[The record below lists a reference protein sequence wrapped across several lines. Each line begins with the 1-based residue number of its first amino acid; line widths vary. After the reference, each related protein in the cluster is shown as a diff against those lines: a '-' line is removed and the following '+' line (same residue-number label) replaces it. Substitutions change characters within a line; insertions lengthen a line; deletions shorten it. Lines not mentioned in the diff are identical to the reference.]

1 MGKTSRAFN
10 RPQSQYVAV
19 KGIVALCCS
28 NQTSASRPGGSAG
41 LYGSD
46 HTRNLSSG
54 AQTPWVQV
62 QALPHAGFVKL
73 VMPQNPSLSRLS
85 RLQKWASNNNCLIEP
100 MSRAM
105 PPAPDN
111 YSVLGSLWATEV
123 WLRRGGLRALFFR
136 VCLISKRCRV
146 SQRIASGEG
155 VMGTYCVYLGEE
167 TGLGELPLDAD

>member
-1 MGKTSRAFN
+1 MLLQPDLGIQTRRLGRTLRLRPHKESQFGSPDSLSSSPGSATCWLCEASHAAEPLPFSAF
-10 RPQSQYVAV
+10 
-19 KGIVALCCS
+19 
-28 NQTSASRPGGSAG
+28 TSA
-41 LYGSD
+41 
-46 HTRNLSSG
+46 
-54 AQTPWVQV
+54 
-62 QALPHAGFVKL
+62 
-73 VMPQNPSLSRLS
+73 
-85 RLQKWASNNNCLIEP
+85 KWASNNNCLIEP

-167 TGLGELPLDAD
+167 TGLGGAAASMRIKCQQVKVTISVINLPNR